1 MFFVLDLCFDCVH
14 PSLSGLSLTSTMV
27 NLFSKSKTK
36 PNHPFWIEVSLLSE
50 LTKLTLLF
58 TYNMQS
64 FQLKTTECDWQFW
77 CFGICLLCCKDT
89 NWSEHARQHQSKS
102 KTPCQR
108 RHSPALWT
116 LGPTAS
122 FSANWANYLRQLTAV
137 SGFPDFFSVQH
148 VVDSYMLHRDWIAGF
163 KANVLHILGSV
174 PFNSPDTYRTIS
186 VLF

>member
-1 MFFVLDLCFDCVH
+1 MFFVLDLCFDCVY

-77 CFGICLLCCKDT
+77 CFGIC
-89 NWSEHARQHQSKS
+89 
-102 KTPCQR
+102 
-108 RHSPALWT
+108 RHSQALWT
-116 LGPTAS
+116 LSPTAS

-137 SGFPDFFSVQH
+137 SGFPDLFSVQH

-174 PFNSPDTYRTIS
+174 PFNSPDTYRTVS